1 VKVYLRPVFRIGEF
15 AALTRVSQRMLRHYD
30 EIGLLRPD
38 SVDSRTGYRGYSAAQ
53 LPRLNRII
61 ALKELGF
68 GLEEVARLLDA
79 NISVDEMRL
88 LLERRREELE
98 HRVRSD
104 QDRLTQ
110 IANRLRAIE
119 RDERFPLGDVV
130 VRPVAAA
137 LMATL
142 RTVVPSLGKPVE
154 HLFDESEA
162 YVARHHARSAASP
175 VLLFHETPCSE
186 GFDVEVAI
194 PLEHRI
200 PSTTRIS
207 VRQIRGCDTMA
218 CVVYTGGYHQT
229 EHAVRTLREW
239 ASALRW
245 TPRGRVREVYLRFGA
260 DNADALRLPPKFLAD
275 READYVTE
283 VQLPVAATSA
293 PAAP

>member
-1 VKVYLRPVFRIGEF
+1 MFRIGEF

-38 SVDSRTGYRGYSAAQ
+38 WVDPRTGYRGYSAAQ

-68 GLEEVARLLDA
+68 ALEEISRLLDA
-79 NISVDEMRL
+79 NISVDEMHL
-88 LLERRREELE
+88 LLERRRKELE
-98 HRVRSD
+98 QRVRDD

-110 IANRLRAIE
+110 IATRIRAIE

-130 VRPVAAA
+130 VRPVADA

-154 HLFDESEA
+154 QLFDESEA
-162 YVARHHARSAASP
+162 YVARHGARSDASP
-175 VLLFHETPCSE
+175 LMLFHETPSSE
-186 GFDVEVAI
+186 GLDVEVAI
-194 PLEHRI
+194 PLEHPI

-207 VRQIRGCDTMA
+207 VRQIPGVETMA

-239 ASALRW
+239 AGALRW
-245 TPRGRVREVYLRFGA
+245 SPRGSVREVYLRFDA
-260 DNADALRLPPKFLAD
+260 DHADALRLPPRFLATS
-275 READYVTE
+275 ETEYVTE
-283 VQLPVAATSA
+283 VQLPVAATSP
-293 PAAP
+293 PASV

>member
-1 VKVYLRPVFRIGEF
+1 
-15 AALTRVSQRMLRHYD
+15 MLRHYD
-30 EIGLLRPD
+30 ELGLLRPD
-38 SVDSRTGYRGYSAAQ
+38 SVDPRSGYRSYSAAQ

-61 ALKELGF
+61 FLKELGF

-79 NISVDEMRL
+79 NISVEEMRL

-98 HRVRSD
+98 HQVRAD

-110 IANRLRAIE
+110 VANRLRAIE

-130 VRPVAAA
+130 VRPVADS

-142 RTVVPSLGKPVE
+142 RTVVDSLGKPVE

-162 YVARHHARSAASP
+162 YVARYRARSDASP
-175 VLLFHETPCSE
+175 LMLFHETERSR
-186 GFDVEVAI
+186 GLDVEVAI
-194 PLEHRI
+194 PLERPI
-200 PSTTRIS
+200 PSTPRIS
-207 VRQIRGCDTMA
+207 VREIRGCETMA

-239 ASALRW
+239 AGALHW
-245 TPRGRVREVYLRFGA
+245 SPRGCVREVYLRFGA
-260 DNADALRLPPKFLAD
+260 DHADALRLHPKFLAD
-275 READYVTE
+275 SEADYVTE

-293 PAAP
+293 RAST

>member
-38 SVDSRTGYRGYSAAQ
+38 SVDPRTGYRGYSAAQ

-68 GLEEVARLLDA
+68 GLEEVARLLGAD
-79 NISVDEMRL
+79 ISVDEIRL
-88 LLERRREELE
+88 LLERRRKELE
-98 HRVRSD
+98 QRVRAD

-110 IANRLRAIE
+110 IGNRIAAIE

-130 VRPVAAA
+130 VRPVADT

-142 RTVVPSLGKPVE
+142 RTVVHSLGKPVE

-162 YVARHHARSAASP
+162 YVARCRARSDASP
-175 VLLFHETPCSE
+175 LMLFHETSRSE
-186 GFDVEVAI
+186 GLDVEVAI
-194 PLEHRI
+194 PLEHWI
-200 PSTTRIS
+200 PSTARIS
-207 VRQIRGCDTMA
+207 VRPIRGCDTMA

-239 ASALRW
+239 ARALRW
-245 TPRGRVREVYLRFGA
+245 SPRGAVREVYLRFGA
-260 DNADALRLPPKFLAD
+260 DNADALHLPPKFLAG

-283 VQLPVAATSA
+283 VQLPVAATS
-293 PAAP
+293 PPSV